1 MGNFHNNQL
10 PNNHFRKD
18 WQTRVKTWFNQPGR
32 AQRRHRNR
40 VRRSAKLGAKPIKP
54 LMPAVRCPTI
64 RYNMKVRQGFG
75 FTLMELKAAGIHRRE
90 ARGLG
95 VKVDH
100 RRRNLSEEGLKV
112 NVDRLKVYK
121 SKLIVFPKRTRNSV
135 YLKKK
140 GVRSFP
146 CSISAQPLTLNY
158 LIPFHAIFQD
168 KMDTDKKDTKPYA
181 ESSTP
186 YAKLDKGEVA
196 RETLP
201 LPPVEHEAPRAIT
214 KAEKEVNAYQTLRD
228 AWRWQRDAGKRML
241 EAKKAEEEEAA
252 KKK

>member
-140 GVRSFP
+140 G
-146 CSISAQPLTLNY
+146 
-158 LIPFHAIFQD
+158 D
-168 KMDTDKKDTKPYA
+168 KMDTDKKGTKPYA

>member
-40 VRRSAKLGAKPIKP
+40 VRKSAKLGAKPLKP

-75 FTLMELKAAGIHRRE
+75 FTLTELKAAGIHKRE

-95 VKVDH
+95 IKVDH
-100 RRRNLSEEGLKV
+100 RRRNLSEEGMKV
-112 NVDRLKVYK
+112 NVDRLKAYK
-121 SKLIVFPKRTRNSV
+121 TKLIVFPKRTRNSV
-135 YLKKK
+135 YLKKN
-140 GVRSFP
+140 G
-146 CSISAQPLTLNY
+146 
-158 LIPFHAIFQD
+158 D
-168 KMDTDKKDTKPYA
+168 KMDEDKKGKPRFT

-186 YAKLDKGEVA
+186 YAKLDKGEVT
-196 RETLP
+196 REALP
-201 LPPVEHEAPRAIT
+201 LPAREHEAPRAIT
-214 KAEKEVNAYQTLRD
+214 KAEKEANAFETLKA
-228 AWRWQRDAGKRML
+228 AWTWHRETGKRML